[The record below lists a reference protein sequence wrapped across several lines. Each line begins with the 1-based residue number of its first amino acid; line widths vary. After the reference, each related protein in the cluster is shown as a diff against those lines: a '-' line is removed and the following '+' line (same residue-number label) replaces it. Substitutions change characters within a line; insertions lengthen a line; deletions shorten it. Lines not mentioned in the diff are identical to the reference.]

1 MIDTQDIH
9 HQLNASD
16 NPYYIDEE
24 YFHALKAYHLSDVGF
39 GGKVGLNGSITWI
52 ITVIFWYFV
61 TTFTW
66 GNKYI
71 YHKKKTI
78 FHKKKVNQTIII
90 GCFPTIIFV
99 ELMGRMNILSS
110 QYLMGKIMRTT
121 LLVTKC
127 KIISEQQVSITRTVS
142 INEGRT
148 ARLKCYTLN
157 VPNVTVRKTNFKNY
171 FLVFLRLCC
180 EKLICKTVAQ
190 NWLCS

>member
-71 YHKKKTI
+71 YHKKKQCFI
-78 FHKKKVNQTIII
+78 KKKSTKQLLLAV
-90 GCFPTIIFV
+90 FP
-99 ELMGRMNILSS
+99 
-110 QYLMGKIMRTT
+110 Q
-121 LLVTKC
+121 
-127 KIISEQQVSITRTVS
+127 
-142 INEGRT
+142 
-148 ARLKCYTLN
+148 
-157 VPNVTVRKTNFKNY
+157 
-171 FLVFLRLCC
+171 
-180 EKLICKTVAQ
+180 
-190 NWLCS
+190 

>member
-61 TTFTW
+61 TTFTR

-71 YHKKKTI
+71 YHKKKQYFI
-78 FHKKKVNQTIII
+78 KKKVNQTIII

-121 LLVTKC
+121 LLVMKC

-148 ARLKCYTLN
+148 ARLKCYTPHILMS
-157 VPNVTVRKTNFKNY
+157 
-171 FLVFLRLCC
+171 
-180 EKLICKTVAQ
+180 EM
-190 NWLCS
+190 

>member
-78 FHKKKVNQTIII
+78 FHKKSQPNNYYWLFSHNNICGADGKDEYFIKSISDGKNHENHFI
-90 GCFPTIIFV
+90 GH
-99 ELMGRMNILSS
+99 EM
-110 QYLMGKIMRTT
+110 Q
-121 LLVTKC
+121 
-127 KIISEQQVSITRTVS
+127 
-142 INEGRT
+142 
-148 ARLKCYTLN
+148 
-157 VPNVTVRKTNFKNY
+157 NY
-171 FLVFLRLCC
+171 FRAASFHHQNC
-180 EKLICKTVAQ
+180 EHQRGKNCQTQVLHSQRPQRYGKKNKL
-190 NWLCS
+190 